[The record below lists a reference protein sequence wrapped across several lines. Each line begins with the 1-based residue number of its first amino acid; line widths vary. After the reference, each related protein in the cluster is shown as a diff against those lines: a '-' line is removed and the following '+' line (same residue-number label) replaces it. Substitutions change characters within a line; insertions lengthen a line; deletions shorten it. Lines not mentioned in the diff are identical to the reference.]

1 MNTWRGFE
9 RVDFEFEGHA
19 CILVRPH
26 QAAEGNPWVWRAEFF
41 DAFAQADEAMA
52 KKGWHIAY
60 VKLSDRYGCP
70 SAVEDMESFRK
81 HMVKEY
87 GLHEKPAIFGF
98 SRGGLYTVNYALTY
112 PEHTGKIYIDAPV
125 LDIRSWPGGKG
136 KGCGSEKCWLECM
149 ECYGLTEETAKSFD
163 RNPLDRA
170 EELAK
175 TGIPAIIV
183 AGASEWVGS
192 DAAAWRAVGVPVMVV
207 TTMPLIVA
215 NLAMEAGCIIPEG
228 DLVAPIGAD
237 PADVRAANGDP
248 SAALLQGVQLVQQQ
262 H

>member
-9 RVDFEFEGHA
+9 RIDFEFEGHA
-19 CILVRPH
+19 CILVRPE

-52 KKGWHIAY
+52 KNGWHVAY

-81 HMVKEY
+81 FMVSEY
-87 GLHEKPAIFGF
+87 GLSEKPAIFGF

-136 KGCGSEKCWLECM
+136 NGIGSENCWLECM
-149 ECYGLTEETAKSFD
+149 ECYGLTEETAGTFD
-163 RNPLDRA
+163 KNPLDRA

-175 TGIPAIIV
+175 TGIPVIMV
-183 AGASEWVGS
+183 AGGADDVVPYDENGEIFVQRFR
-192 DAAAWRAVGVPVMVV
+192 AAGGVIEEYVK
-207 TTMPLIVA
+207 
-215 NLAMEAGCIIPEG
+215 PECG
-228 DLVAPIGAD
+228 HHPHSLEDPAPI
-237 PADVRAANGDP
+237 VEFLMRK
-248 SAALLQGVQLVQQQ
+248 
-262 H
+262 

>member
-1 MNTWRGFE
+1 MSTWRGFE
-9 RVDFEFEGHA
+9 RIDFEFEGHA
-19 CILVRPH
+19 CILVKPD

-52 KKGWHIAY
+52 KKGWHVAY

-70 SAVEDMESFRK
+70 SAVEDMEKFRR

-112 PEHTGKIYIDAPV
+112 PMHTGKIYIDAPV

-136 KGCGSEKCWLECM
+136 KGCGSEQCWQECM
-149 ECYGLTEETAKSFD
+149 ECYGLTEETAKEFD

-170 EELAK
+170 EELAR
-175 TGIPAIIV
+175 TGIPVIMV
-183 AGASEWVGS
+183 AGGS
-192 DAAAWRAVGVPVMVV
+192 DDVVPYDENGEIFVRRF
-207 TTMPLIVA
+207 
-215 NLAMEAGCIIPEG
+215 
-228 DLVAPIGAD
+228 
-237 PADVRAANGDP
+237 RAAGGVIEEYVKPECGHHPHSLEDP
-248 SAALLQGVQLVQQQ
+248 TPIVEFLMR
-262 H
+262 